1 MLTATAIVMFLGLIV
16 ILGIVLSVALSYRAE
31 AMEQRERADR
41 LETSLDAQDGR
52 ISALQERI
60 AWLQQKLEGSC

>member
-1 MLTATAIVMFLGLIV
+1 MLTTAAILMFLGLIV
-16 ILGIVLSVALSYRAE
+16 ILGIVLWVALSYRAE

-41 LETSLDAQDGR
+41 LETSLDAQRGQ

-60 AWLQQKLEGSC
+60 AWLQQKLEGGC